1 MRLDTIINC
10 DALCALRELPAES
23 VHCCVTSPP
32 YYALRDYGMDAQI
45 GREDTPEQYIARLV
59 EVFRELKRVLR
70 PDGTFWLNIADTY
83 CGTGSKGAYTDPKN
97 PKGRNGQSLS
107 LARRA
112 AGCKQ
117 KDLIGIPWLLAFGLH
132 LQWAAILSGY
142 LLPLVFSAFIGV
154 AGCIANLLFPSFDW
168 ENATYIVKRSIPAIL
183 NALMSMAL
191 SCGGFYILIKHFP
204 KHLFIGNAVI
214 ILIVVGLTAAA
225 ILWLKEKGEILYRK
239 L

>member
-1 MRLDTIINC
+1 MRLDTIINR

-23 VHCCVTSPP
+23 VTSPP